1 MKILKILIIV
11 NLLYIASIFLTRSS
25 YLDRPI
31 IVLSLLLGV
40 YWYKKGKLKIIL
52 KNKTILSIL
61 FFAFLVRFLGI
72 FFPEHYGLTEQ
83 EIYTI
88 PIYAV
93 YSGDWFAAFNL
104 FTSFETFGLFLQTV
118 FFYLTTYFDFR
129 IFISLFHFLFP
140 EHYFFLNIPSLW
152 STTWATWSPDET
164 YSGLSRVLIDRYALN
179 YFLIRLVIVIFGS
192 ATVGVVYLTAKK
204 LYGKTAGIMAAA
216 FLSVTFIHVVMSMMG
231 RMYVISAFFT
241 SLTVLFCLS
250 LIDHGSKKYYLLVG
264 IFLGLTNSI
273 KVFPALVIPVFF
285 AVIFT
290 LFKRR
295 QLNQTPA
302 KGFFNIIINI
312 FLVGIGVVG
321 SFILT
326 SPTLFLYPEHYLN
339 MVSSVFSI
347 VTGSRVWG
355 LNYYL
360 SSVGLPNYLWW
371 MKLLLE
377 TGLTLP
383 FFVIMLLGFIY
394 LIYRCLFYRKSGDWI
409 LLFSVAPYYFVL
421 INSPTRREEF
431 ITFIIPFFTILGSLG
446 LNLLME
452 TIRKISQKSVR
463 KRIIILLMISVF
475 AIPVIKNIL
484 FIYSINTAD
493 NRTKAS
499 SWINKHAHLNSYLYV
514 IGVYPGKLHLNS
526 NSYLMGKEDNLAQD
540 INFYRATGVEYFI
553 TYAIRDLTPFVY
565 HPSQYQLILNN
576 LNLLKNSTKEAEL
589 YKPFFK
595 DGYFSSIMTL
605 GDLVNEHF
613 DMPLEI
619 YKINQSKTP
628 VSYKIDSL
636 FLNSQR
642 SLVPIEVENFDLI
655 DDITMEGQKLYKST
669 SPNAKIRIVLKFGR
683 GEYDIA
689 FRWKSGLCKT
699 KENLVL
705 FKFYE
710 IGNEKEK
717 NTRYLSCNNN
727 QDNQIFTY
735 LFNLDSGKETVI
747 EINSLSKTNI
757 FFDSLTLVKK

>member
-1 MKILKILIIV
+1 MKILKILITV
-11 NLLYIASIFLTRSS
+11 NLLYIAFVFLTRSL
-25 YLDRPI
+25 YLDRPV
-31 IVLSLLLGV
+31 IVLSLLLGA
-40 YWYKKGKLKIIL
+40 YWFKKGKLKEIL
-52 KNKTILSIL
+52 ENKTILLIL
-61 FFAFLVRFLGI
+61 FFAFLIRFLGI

-179 YFLIRLVIVIFGS
+179 YFLIRLVSVIFGT
-192 ATVGVVYLTAKK
+192 ATVGVIYLTAKK

-216 FLSVTFIHVVMSMMG
+216 ILSMTFIHVVMSMMG

-241 SLTVLFCLS
+241 SLTVLFCLF
-250 LIDHGSKKYYLLVG
+250 LIGHGSKKYYFLVG
-264 IFLGLTNSI
+264 VFLGLTNSI
-273 KVFPALVIPVFF
+273 KVFPALVIPVIF

-312 FLVGIGVVG
+312 FLVGIGIVG

-326 SPTLFLYPEHYLN
+326 SPTLFLYPDHYMR
-339 MVSSVFSI
+339 MVTSVI
-347 VTGSRVWG
+347 TLVTGSTVWG
-355 LNYYL
+355 LNYY
-360 SSVGLPNYLWW
+360 SSEVGLPNYLWW
-371 MKLLLE
+371 TKLLLE

-383 FFVIMLLGFIY
+383 FFVIMLLGLVY

-409 LLFSVAPYYFVL
+409 LLFSVVPYYFML

-431 ITFIIPFFTILGSLG
+431 ITFIIPFFAILGSLG
-446 LNLLME
+446 LNLIIE
-452 TIRKISQKSVR
+452 TVRKINQKSLR
-463 KRIIILLMISVF
+463 ERLIILLFFLVF
-475 AIPVIKNIL
+475 TIPVVKNTL
-484 FIYSINTAD
+484 FVYSVNTAD

-499 SWINKHAHLNSYLYV
+499 SWINKHVPLNSYLYV
-514 IGVYPGKLHLNS
+514 IGVYPGKLHLDS
-526 NSYLMGKEDNLAQD
+526 DSYLLGKEDNLVQD
-540 INFYRATGVEYFI
+540 INFYRATGVEYLI

-576 LNLLKNSTKEAEL
+576 LNLLKNSTKEAEF

-595 DGYFSSIMTL
+595 DGYFSSIITL

-619 YKINQSKTP
+619 YKINKSKTP

-636 FLNSQR
+636 FLDTQK
-642 SLVPIEVENFDLI
+642 SLTPIVVENFGLVDNAEA
-655 DDITMEGQKLYKST
+655 DGQKLFKS
-669 SPNAKIRIVLKFGR
+669 SSANAKIKLLLKFGR
-683 GEYDIA
+683 GDYDIV
-689 FRWKSGLCKT
+689 FRWRSGLCHT

-710 IGNEKEK
+710 TKNEKEK
-717 NTRYLSCNNN
+717 NTRYLTCDNN
-727 QDNQIFTY
+727 QDNQV
-735 LFNLDSGKETVI
+735 FNYSFNFNSGREAVI

-757 FFDSLTLVKK
+757 FFNSLTLVKK